1 MVANEKSVGKLK
13 KCLAQF
19 AVKEKIEFVEI
30 NKMRM
35 QDLRSAKTLIF
46 AMDEHFPKLMYL
58 TLQQCSLPENFVKQF
73 KSFLSANDTLVR
85 LSVLFN
91 QMSEEDCLE
100 ILETSLDHPEMEIL
114 QMADKFKGENENS
127 DDDAPPPPPS
137 KKKGAV
143 SK

>member
-1 MVANEKSVGKLK
+1 
-13 KCLAQF
+13 
-19 AVKEKIEFVEI
+19 
-30 NKMRM
+30 
-35 QDLRSAKTLIF
+35 
-46 AMDEHFPKLMYL
+46 
-58 TLQQCSLPENFVKQF
+58 VKQF

-137 KKKGAV
+137 KKKGAA

>member
-1 MVANEKSVGKLK
+1 
-13 KCLAQF
+13 
-19 AVKEKIEFVEI
+19 
-30 NKMRM
+30 
-35 QDLRSAKTLIF
+35 
-46 AMDEHFPKLMYL
+46 
-58 TLQQCSLPENFVKQF
+58 
-73 KSFLSANDTLVR
+73 
-85 LSVLFN
+85 
-91 QMSEEDCLE
+91 MSEEDCLE